1 MITIDGK
8 EYAEESLP
16 EAAQGQLRRIMQLRN
31 ELVELQLVA
40 EERRVALGAR
50 EQELVRLVKES
61 EEGEEPDGNDP
72 ESV

>member
-1 MITIDGK
+1 MTTIDGP

-16 EAAQGQLRRIMQLRN
+16 EAAQVQLRRIMQLRN

-61 EEGEEPDGNDP
+61 EEGEESDGNDP